1 MKIAIPLEDGRLCQ
15 HFGRCEEFALF
26 ELDEDNNV
34 IASQSLQPPAH
45 EPGVLPAW
53 LREHGA
59 EVIIAGGM
67 GRRAQ
72 QLFAQSDI
80 TVVVGAQADSPEE
93 LIAAYST
100 GALSTGENVCDH

>member
-26 ELDEDNNV
+26 ELDEDNNI

-53 LREHGA
+53 LRDHDA

-67 GRRAQ
+67 GRHAQ
-72 QLFAQSDI
+72 QLFAQSNI
-80 TVVVGAQADSPEE
+80 VVGVQADSPEE
-93 LIAAYST
+93 LIAAYPT

>member
-1 MKIAIPLEDGRLCQ
+1 MKIAIPLEDGRLCR

-34 IASQSLQPPAH
+34 TASQSLQPPAH

-53 LREHGA
+53 LRDRGA
-59 EVIIAGGM
+59 DVIITGGM

-80 TVVVGAQADSPEE
+80 TVVVGAQAASPED
-93 LIAAYST
+93 LVAAYFAGT
-100 GALSTGENVCDH
+100 LATGENVCDH